1 MIFLGFAIA
10 DSLGAHCASDL
21 VSGGRVFAIF
31 VERRCDD
38 RRGMS
43 VKFHCKAVSP
53 PQQLRVHLA
62 TFPLAPP
69 SCLLWQLGLGRF
81 LLVCWKESECWPPS
95 SGSPLP
101 LARE

>member
-53 PQQLRVHLA
+53 PQQLRVS
-62 TFPLAPP
+62 PGYVSPCAPQLP
-69 SCLLWQLGLGRF
+69 SMA
-81 LLVCWKESECWPPS
+81 V
-95 SGSPLP
+95 GS
-101 LARE
+101 REVFAGVLEGE